1 MTDPL
6 AIKNPVFT
14 DAVGSPKPE
23 DLLPTGPGVSFT
35 TPTGSIK
42 VTFADDK
49 TPILGSVTGP
59 TKNTN
64 VVSITVT
71 ITRPDGS
78 LVVPPIT
85 SKDGNKVVDLPVT
98 PLPAGSSVTVTPTT
112 KDGQPAV
119 NVTLSVIA
127 CITPSTAATVVSTG
141 VTTATIVSTGTGTE
155 KQTTLVIT
163 TTAPGTSTGMSS
175 TKR

>member
-1 MTDPL
+1 MTNPL

-35 TPTGSIK
+35 TTTGSIK
-42 VTFADDK
+42 VTFAPDK
-49 TPILGSVTGP
+49 APILGSVTGP

-64 VVSITVT
+64 VDTITVT

-85 SKDGNKVVDLPVT
+85 STSGNKVVDLPVT
-98 PLPAGSSVTVTPTT
+98 PLPAGSSVTLTFTT
-112 KDGQPAV
+112 KDGLPAQ
-119 NVTLSVIA
+119 NVTVSVIA

-155 KQTTLVIT
+155 AQTTLVIT
-163 TTAPGTSTGMSS
+163 TTTPGGTTGMSS